1 MRKVRMARTCIY
13 QIGTVWRFLRATSVT
28 NILHFTF
35 ISFLLA
41 STADNLRPY
50 SRLFPLTRRLPYSYI
65 IFRALSLALQFNL
78 RILTTP

>member
-1 MRKVRMARTCIY
+1 MRKVRMALTCSS

-65 IFRALSLALQFNL
+65 IFRAFSLALQFNL

>member
-1 MRKVRMARTCIY
+1 MRKVRMALTCSS

-65 IFRALSLALQFNL
+65 VFRAFSLALQFNL